1 MSWQINAQ
9 HCNVIVARLAERP
22 LLKPEDLCLNPDANK
37 PEDLCLNP
45 DANKPGIF
53 IEHFQL
59 SAQSIT

>member
-22 LLKPEDLCLNPDANK
+22 LLKPEDLR
-37 PEDLCLNP
+37 LNP